1 MVKWLHDYLAIDK
14 CQPNNII
21 FVERDMI
28 ITCCYTI
35 DVYRSSIFKTV
46 LNVSI
51 IMICFLNVI
60 NL

>member
-1 MVKWLHDYLAIDK
+1 MPKININMVKWLHDYLAIDK

-35 DVYRSSIFKTV
+35 ARLYLKQF
-46 LNVSI
+46 
-51 IMICFLNVI
+51 
-60 NL
+60 